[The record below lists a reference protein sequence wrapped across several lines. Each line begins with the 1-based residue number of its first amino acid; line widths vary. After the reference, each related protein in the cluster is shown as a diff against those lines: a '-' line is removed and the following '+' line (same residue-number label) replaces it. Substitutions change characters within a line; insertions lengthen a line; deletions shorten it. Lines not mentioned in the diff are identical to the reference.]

1 MVTCDV
7 RLLIRF
13 DRPIDRGMKRF
24 WMVPPSTATCFT
36 TSASA
41 STLSFSAALAMAE
54 PRTFTIISAALR
66 RCARRIDSASPTGRP
81 RIMSATTR
89 TLRGDSRRPLKAAC
103 AICLILCLFYLL
115 LGRGG
120 RRAGGG
126 LAVAR
131 VAVEGPGGRELAQ
144 LVADHVL
151 VHEHGDE
158 LLPVVNREG
167 QPHHRRDDGRSARP
181 GLEDLLRL
189 LPLHDLLFLLVV
201 GVVVGAFLVC

>member
-1 MVTCDV
+1 
-7 RLLIRF
+7 
-13 DRPIDRGMKRF
+13 
-24 WMVPPSTATCFT
+24 MVPPSTATCFT

-41 STLSFSAALAMAE
+41 SALSFSVVLAMAE

-81 RIMSATTR
+81 RIMSATTL
-89 TLRGDSRRPLKAAC
+89 TLWGDSRKPLKTAC

-131 VAVEGPGGRELAQ
+131 VAVVGLGGC
-144 LVADHVL
+144 VFV
-151 VHEHGDE
+151 
-158 LLPVVNREG
+158 
-167 QPHHRRDDGRSARP
+167 
-181 GLEDLLRL
+181 
-189 LPLHDLLFLLVV
+189 LLVV
-201 GVVVGAFLVC
+201 VFVLVFV